1 MEQDYLQFEIAL
13 IIDMMGTN
21 SKKEINNKSELIEE

>member
-1 MEQDYLQFEIAL
+1 LQFEIAL

-21 SKKEINNKSELIEE
+21 SKKEINNKSEVIEEWK